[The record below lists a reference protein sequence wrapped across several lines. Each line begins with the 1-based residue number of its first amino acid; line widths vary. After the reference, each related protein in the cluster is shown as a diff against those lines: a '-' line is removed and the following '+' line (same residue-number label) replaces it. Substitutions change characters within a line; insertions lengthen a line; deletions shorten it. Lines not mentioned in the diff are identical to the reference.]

1 MIGLVIVSHSRML
14 AEGVKEL
21 ALQMGQ
27 NKVKIEAAG
36 GIDDDENPIGTDP
49 MKIEEAIR
57 AAYSDDGVLV
67 LMDIGSAI
75 MSAEIALEF
84 LDDDVRNKV
93 VLCEAPLVEGA
104 IAAAAQAMSGSTL
117 KEVIAEAKN
126 SLQAKNVLLQDEDN
140 QEADINEQNNELEL
154 TTRNL
159 QITVP
164 NKLGLHARPAAKLI
178 EIVNTFDA
186 NALVALDNKKPVSA
200 SSISLVGTLGAKKG
214 EILNF
219 TLSGKE
225 ADKLEKALIEFQAS
239 NFGDED
245 KEIIRSTTKI
255 EKVKSVSDGIQGI
268 AASSGIAIAKAIWF
282 KKDLPIIEKEHTD
295 DAEHEIV
302 LLQEAIKCV
311 NRDLYSIQQKIASKF
326 KNDEAQIIDF
336 HRLLLQ
342 DKDLYE
348 SVVNMLREESV
359 KASFAWSSQIK
370 KLEKQYLAMNNEY
383 LRERASD
390 VVEIGNKVLCELL
403 GEPKNKIDLKEECII
418 VTDELGPAE
427 TMDLDLS
434 LVKGIVTRLGG
445 ETSHS
450 AILARSLGIP
460 AIVGV
465 GDKIDKI
472 PNKELLAI
480 DGVSGEI
487 WTKNHTNIIA
497 DLRKR
502 KKIDD
507 EMRESSQAKAKAP
520 ACTKDGKT
528 VQILANV
535 SGAKEAKIA
544 FENGAEGVGLYR
556 TEFLFMNRDKMP
568 SEEEQYQAYKEV
580 CISMEGHPVC
590 IRTLDVG
597 GDKPIPYLDIA
608 EENNPFLGLR
618 GIRYCLQNTE
628 LFKTQLRAI
637 CRLSAKYNVRIMYP
651 MVGVIEEVISANMLL
666 REVQQDLLKEGIDFS
681 PNMSV
686 GVMMEVPSS
695 IFFIPQLANELD
707 FLSIGTNDLTQ
718 YLLALDRDN
727 RSVAKYHSPFH
738 PAVLEAIREILMRSK
753 KAGLEVSMCG
763 ELAGNTKATN
773 LLLALGLE
781 KFSMNGPA
789 IPAVKE
795 KIRGINFSAQ
805 KLLVNK
811 LSTKRTLKEL
821 KTLIGES

>member
-1 MIGLVIVSHSRML
+1 MIGLVIVSHSKML

-57 AAYSDDGVLV
+57 GAYSEDGVLV

-84 LDDDVRNKV
+84 LEDDIRNKV

-104 IAAAAQAMSGSTL
+104 IAAAAQAMSGSNL
-117 KEVIAEAKN
+117 KEVINEAKN
-126 SLQAKNVLLQDEDN
+126 SLQAKNVLLQDEEN
-140 QEADINEQNNELEL
+140 QEIIPDEKNTELE
-154 TTRNL
+154 TATRNL
-159 QITVP
+159 QIIVP

-178 EIVNTFDA
+178 EIVNTFEA
-186 NALVALDNKKPVSA
+186 HALVAVDDKKPVSA
-200 SSISLVGTLGAKKG
+200 SSISLVGTLGAKQG

-219 TLSGKE
+219 TLSGKDT
-225 ADKLEKALIEFQAS
+225 DKLEKALLDFQAS

-245 KEIIRSTTKI
+245 KEIIDSSKTV
-255 EKVKSVSDGIQGI
+255 EKVKSESEGIQGI

-282 KKDLPIIEKEHTD
+282 KKDLPVIEKEHINNV
-295 DAEHEIV
+295 EHEII
-302 LLQEAIKCV
+302 LLQEAIKRV
-311 NRDLYSIQQKIASKF
+311 SNDLDSIQQKIANKL
-326 KNDEAQIIDF
+326 KDNEAQILDF
-336 HRLLLQ
+336 HKLLLKDQ
-342 DKDLYE
+342 DLYE
-348 SVVNMLREESV
+348 SVVNMIREKFV
-359 KASFAWSSQIK
+359 KASFAWSCQVK
-370 KLEKQYLAMNNEY
+370 KLEKQYLAMSNEY
-383 LRERASD
+383 LRERALD
-390 VVEIGNKVLCELL
+390 VVEIGNKVLLELL
-403 GEPKNKIDLKEECII
+403 GEPKSKIVLKEECII

-427 TMDLDLS
+427 TMDLDLN
-434 LVKGIVTRLGG
+434 LLKGIVTRAGG

-460 AIVGV
+460 AIVGL
-465 GDKIDKI
+465 GDQIDKI
-472 PNKELLAI
+472 PNKETLAI

-487 WTKNHTNIIA
+487 WTKNHSNIID

-528 VQILANV
+528 FQILANV

-544 FENGAEGVGLYR
+544 FENGAEGVGLFR
-556 TEFLFMNRDKMP
+556 TEFLFMNRDEMP

-580 CISMEGHPVC
+580 CMSMKGYSVC

-597 GDKPIPYLDIA
+597 GDKPIPYLDIP

-637 CRLSAKYNVRIMYP
+637 CRLSANYNVRIMYP

-727 RSVAKYHSPFH
+727 SSVAKYHSPFH

-763 ELAGNTKATN
+763 ELAGNIKATN

-795 KIRGINFSAQ
+795 RIREINFSGH
-805 KLLVNK
+805 KLLKDK
-811 LSTKRTLKEL
+811 LSPIRTLNEL
-821 KTLIGES
+821 KSAIGQS